1 MRYEHSV
8 LLFRPPGVYRPQGDT
23 RLLAEALRSARVGLR
38 VLDVGTGTGVLALAA
53 ARGGAARVIAVDSC
67 ARAVFAARVNAWL
80 RGLPVRV
87 VRSDLFEAVT
97 GEVFD
102 VIVANPPYVCSDGLA
117 QAGAST
123 HVWDGGFDGR
133 GVLDRL
139 CCAAPPLLAPG
150 GMLLLVQSALCGVQ
164 ATVERLRSQRL
175 RVAVVARR
183 QEPFGPVMRARA
195 AHLERRGLI
204 GPEQRYEDLVVIR
217 AER

>member
-1 MRYEHSV
+1 M
-8 LLFRPPGVYRPQGDT
+8 
-23 RLLAEALRSARVGLR
+23 
-38 VLDVGTGTGVLALAA
+38 
-53 ARGGAARVIAVDSC
+53 
-67 ARAVFAARVNAWL
+67 
-80 RGLPVRV
+80 
-87 VRSDLFEAVT
+87 
-97 GEVFD
+97 
-102 VIVANPPYVCSDGLA
+102 IVANPPYVCSDGLA

>member
-1 MRYEHSV
+1 M
-8 LLFRPPGVYRPQGDT
+8 
-23 RLLAEALRSARVGLR
+23 LAEALRSARVGLR

-53 ARGGAARVIAVDSC
+53 ARAGASRVVAVDRC
-67 ARAVFAARVNAWL
+67 ARAVFAARLNAWV

-87 VRSDLFEAVT
+87 VRSDLFEAVS
-97 GEVFD
+97 GEIFD

-117 QAGAST
+117 DTGSSA

-133 GVLDRL
+133 VVLDRL
-139 CCAAPPLLAPG
+139 LWAAPPLLAPG

-217 AER
+217 AERR